1 MIGIFGGSFNPPHI
15 GHLILAEEAR
25 LELNLR
31 KVIFVPSGI
40 SPHKRE
46 ILDTEKRLKMVNLAV
61 VSSDFFSVSD
71 FEANKKT
78 PGYTIETLEHFSKK
92 FKSEEIVFLMGGD
105 CLKEIKTWHRWK
117 DLLENFKLA
126 VFIRDG
132 FNEDEIEGEILEK
145 VQILK
150 NPIINVSSSEIR
162 NRIKKGRAYRYF
174 VPERVYHYIEA
185 LGLYR

>member
-25 LELNLR
+25 MSMNLK

-40 SPHKRE
+40 SPHKQE
-46 ILDTEKRLKMVNLAV
+46 ILNAERRLKMVNLAI
-61 VSSDFFSVSD
+61 VSNDFFSVSD
-71 FEANKKT
+71 FEAKKQT
-78 PGYTIETLEHFSKK
+78 PGYTIETLEYFSKK

-126 VFIRDG
+126 VFVRNG
-132 FNEDEIEGEILEK
+132 FNEEEIEKEILKK

-150 NPIINVSSSEIR
+150 NPVINISSSEIR
-162 NRIKKGRAYRYF
+162 ERIKRGYTYRYF
-174 VPERVYHYIEA
+174 VPEKVYYYIEA